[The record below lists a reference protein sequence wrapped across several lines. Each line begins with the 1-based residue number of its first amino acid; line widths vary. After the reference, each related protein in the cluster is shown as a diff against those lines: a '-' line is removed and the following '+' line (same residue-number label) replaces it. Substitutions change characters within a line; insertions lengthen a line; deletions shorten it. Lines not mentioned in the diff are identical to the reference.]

1 MYNWTGWI
9 DDNSSFPENI
19 SENLSSI
26 SPYWKKDGIRLLEHR
41 IRNNAIFATISTK
54 PFLSPVLI
62 CSRLKGRIQ
71 HSARENDHPIRFS
84 RKLSLRS
91 IGESKS
97 AEVAGYI
104 AKQAAREDLADER
117 YREILQKYTEVD
129 KSIDLATPQHTK
141 SGMYWYNL
149 HLVLVVSGRYHIQ
162 NEENLEKLK
171 TCSFRIAAKKGY
183 EIKALSVMPDHLHV
197 ALRGNIGQ
205 SPEEIALSFQNN
217 LAYIMGMLY
226 FWEFNYYVGTFG
238 EYDMGV
244 VRHT

>member
-9 DDNSSFPENI
+9 DDNSSFPWNI
-19 SENLSSI
+19 SEKLASI
-26 SPYWKKDGIRLLEHR
+26 SSYWEKDGIHLLEHR
-41 IRNNAIFATISTK
+41 IKNNAIFATISAK

-71 HSARENDHPIRFS
+71 HSARENAHPIKFS

-91 IGESKS
+91 IGENKS
-97 AEVAGYI
+97 DEVAGYI
-104 AKQAAREDLADER
+104 AKQAAKEDLADAR
-117 YREILQKYTEVD
+117 YREILQKYTEVNNI
-129 KSIDLATPQHTK
+129 IDLATPQQTK

-162 NEENLEKLK
+162 DEENLKKLK

-197 ALRGNIGQ
+197 ALRGNIEQ

-244 VRHT
+244 VRHH